1 MLKRDYSLLS
11 SATGLFIT
19 KKVLFVLNRK
29 VEAGEEYRKMRG
41 DSKAHLHMVTIGH
54 VDAGKSTLM
63 GHLLYRLGHVNQKL
77 MHKYEQESRKMG
89 KQSFMYA
96 WILDETG
103 EER

>member
-1 MLKRDYSLLS
+1 MHKGCPCSQNNY
-11 SATGLFIT
+11 GC
-19 KKVLFVLNRK
+19 RK
-29 VEAGEEYRKMRG
+29 VVPEDEWKKQRG
-41 DSKAHLHMVTIGH
+41 DSKEQLHMVTIGH

-63 GHLLYRLGHVNQKL
+63 GHLLYQLGRVNQKL
-77 MHKYEQESRKMG
+77 MHKYEQESKKVG